1 VGWVSRFRQRR
12 SERASYEAFLRWHE
26 GAEPRDEAEAQ
37 QFEELDYQYS
47 WEESPEEEPGPP
59 PWEPVEWSEPESA
72 ASARVVRA
80 MDRRR
85 DLRET
90 IQAAAD
96 AHGSAPDGQAWS
108 EARVDLLDATNAQ
121 FCADGELGEATSAFD
136 QVREA
141 AQAERAAQWARD
153 HEQAGGPQMKSADG
167 TAGADPGADKEAG
180 S

>member
-1 VGWVSRFRQRR
+1 M
-12 SERASYEAFLRWHE
+12 RWHE
-26 GAEPRDEAEAQ
+26 RAEPRDEAEAQ

-47 WEESPEEEPGPP
+47 WEENPEEEPGPP

-72 ASARVVRA
+72 ASARVMRA

-96 AHGSAPDGQAWS
+96 AQRSAPDGHAWS
-108 EARVDLLDATNAQ
+108 EAHVDLLDATNAQ
-121 FCADGELGEATSAFD
+121 FYADAELHEAQAAFD

-141 AQAERAAQWARD
+141 AQADRAAQQAKD
-153 HEQAGGPQMKSADG
+153 HEQAGKSRGSAAGPAG
-167 TAGADPGADKEAG
+167 TDPGADKEAG

>member
-1 VGWVSRFRQRR
+1 VGWVSKFRQRR

-37 QFEELDYQYS
+37 QFEELDAQYS
-47 WEESPEEEPGPP
+47 WEQGPAEEPEPP

-72 ASARVVRA
+72 ASARVMRA

-96 AHGSAPDGQAWS
+96 AQRAAPGGRAWS
-108 EARVDLLDATNAQ
+108 EAYVDRLDATNAQ
-121 FCADGELGEATSAFD
+121 FYADAELREAQAAFD

-141 AQAERAAQWARD
+141 AQADRAAQQAQD
-153 HEQAGGPQMKSADG
+153 HKQADESCGSTGGPAA
-167 TAGADPGADKEAG
+167 TDPGADREAG

>member
-1 VGWVSRFRQRR
+1 MGWVSRFRQRR

-37 QFEELDYQYS
+37 RFAELDSQYS
-47 WEESPEEEPGPP
+47 WDETPQEEPGPP

-72 ASARVVRA
+72 ASARVMRA

-85 DLRET
+85 QLREA
-90 IQAAAD
+90 IQAAGEAQRT
-96 AHGSAPDGQAWS
+96 APDGRAWS
-108 EARVDLLDATNAQ
+108 EAYVDRLDATNAL
-121 FCADGELGEATSAFD
+121 FYADGELREATSAFD

-141 AQAERAAQWARD
+141 AQAERAAQRARD
-153 HEQAGGPQMKSADG
+153 HEQAGDPHESTDG
-167 TAGADPGADKEAG
+167 TAGADPGADREAG

>member
-1 VGWVSRFRQRR
+1 MGWVSRFRQRR

-72 ASARVVRA
+72 ASARVMRA

-96 AHGSAPDGQAWS
+96 AQRSAPDGQAWS
-108 EARVDLLDATNAQ
+108 EVHVDLLDATNAQ
-121 FCADGELGEATSAFD
+121 FYADGELGEATSAFD
-136 QVREA
+136 QVRETV
-141 AQAERAAQWARD
+141 QAERAARWARD
-153 HEQAGGPQMKSADG
+153 HEQAGEPHEKSTDG
-167 TAGADPGADKEAG
+167 TAGADPGADREAG

>member
-47 WEESPEEEPGPP
+47 LEKTAAEEPGPP
-59 PWEPVEWSEPESA
+59 PWEPVGWSEPESA
-72 ASARVVRA
+72 ASARVMRA

-96 AHGSAPDGQAWS
+96 AQRSAPDGHAWS
-108 EARVDLLDATNAQ
+108 EAHVDLLDATNAQ
-121 FCADGELGEATSAFD
+121 FYADGELGEATSAFD
-136 QVREA
+136 QVRET
-141 AQAERAAQWARD
+141 AQTERAARWARD
-153 HEQAGGPQMKSADG
+153 HEQAGERYEKSTVG
-167 TAGADPGADKEAG
+167 TAGADPGANREAG

>member
-1 VGWVSRFRQRR
+1 MGWVSTFRQRR

-47 WEESPEEEPGPP
+47 GGESPEEEPGPP

-72 ASARVVRA
+72 ASARVMRA

-90 IQAAAD
+90 TQAAAD
-96 AHGSAPDGQAWS
+96 AQRSAPDGQAWS
-108 EARVDLLDATNAQ
+108 EAYVDLLDATNAQ
-121 FCADGELGEATSAFD
+121 FYADGELGEATSAFD
-136 QVREA
+136 QVRKA

-153 HEQAGGPQMKSADG
+153 HEQAGEPHEKSTDG
-167 TAGADPGADKEAG
+167 TAGADPGADREAG

>member
-1 VGWVSRFRQRR
+1 VAWFSKFRQRR

-26 GAEPRDEAEAQ
+26 GAEPRDEAEAW
-37 QFEELDYQYS
+37 QFEELGHQSS
-47 WEESPEEEPGPP
+47 WEKSPEEEPDPP
-59 PWEPVEWSEPESA
+59 PWEPVGWSEPESA
-72 ASARVVRA
+72 ASARVMRA

-96 AHGSAPDGQAWS
+96 AQRAAPDGKAWS
-108 EARVDLLDATNAQ
+108 DAYVDRLDATYAQ
-121 FCADGELGEATSAFD
+121 FYADAELYEAQSAFD

-141 AQAERAAQWARD
+141 AQADRAAQQAQD
-153 HEQAGGPQMKSADG
+153 HEQAGESGGSTGGPAG
-167 TAGADPGADKEAG
+167 TNSGADREAG